1 MLCDDQI
8 KDSRRCLQD
17 SCLGSGSLDALL
29 LEPALHDLR
38 VISDLQSP
46 GYSGEW
52 KPVPD
57 L

>member
-8 KDSRRCLQD
+8 MDSRRCLQD
-17 SCLGSGSLDALL
+17 SCLGFGGLDALL
-29 LEPALHDLR
+29 LEPGLHDLR
-38 VISDLQSP
+38 VISDLESP

-57 L
+57 V